1 MPYRT
6 SSLILS
12 DYNIILTAY
21 VVKRKNKNFCDFF
34 EENYL
39 TKQGKLLNKK
49 APAEA
54 DWGTGYCRHSYTLS
68 IHAAHKT

>member
-1 MPYRT
+1 
-6 SSLILS
+6 LS
-12 DYNIILTAY
+12 RGKIKIFAI
-21 VVKRKNKNFCDFF
+21 FF

-54 DWGTGYCRHSYTLS
+54 DWGAGYCRHSYTLF
-68 IHAAHKT
+68 IAK

>member
-1 MPYRT
+1 MHIS

-21 VVKRKNKNFCDFF
+21 VVKRKNKNFCDFI
-34 EENYL
+34 EENYY

-49 APAEA
+49 APARRR
-54 DWGTGYCRHSYTLS
+54 TGALDTASTACLIIPSARLS
-68 IHAAHKT
+68 R